1 MATWRSRQLQRLCTA
16 FSVLSS
22 NIHFFL
28 LTFVFVVPSLAQPV
42 QVSVKL
48 DTTDGTLGDVFHAN
62 WEVSHSQA
70 EKIVFP
76 PLEERIGTFE
86 ILDQERTQI
95 QENVVSWR
103 LAVAVYDS
111 VGPHDFPDLAAD
123 VITGDDTTAIK
134 LPGFRVEI
142 HSILTAADS
151 TFRPIKPIHPVRLPF
166 NWWYVVYGVL
176 AIAVFYLIYRFWP
189 RRRDGQRQP
198 REKVVIIPPEQAH
211 VVALRELKALEGS
224 GYLEQGAFKTFYSEL
239 TAILRKYFE
248 NRFLIDALE
257 MTTTE
262 VLQALKIDILTPGAL
277 QDAQAILE
285 QGDLVKFAKFIPTSS
300 EAKKALNLAF
310 ELVEETRIQSN
321 PTKQNSE
328 KTQQAEVE
336 DIS

>member
-1 MATWRSRQLQRLCTA
+1 MAK
-16 FSVLSS
+16 
-22 NIHFFL
+22 
-28 LTFVFVVPSLAQPV
+28 PV
-42 QVSVKL
+42 QVSVNL
-48 DTTDGTLGDVFHAN
+48 DTTDGTLGDVFQAN
-62 WEVSHSQA
+62 WQVSHSQD

-86 ILDQERTQI
+86 ILDQQRTSLEEYI
-95 QENVVSWR
+95 VSWQ

-111 VGPHDFPDLAAD
+111 VGPHDFPDLTAA
-123 VITGDDTTAIK
+123 IISGGDTNAIK
-134 LPGFRVEI
+134 LPGFQVEI

-151 TFRPIKPIHPVRLPF
+151 TFRPIKPIHSVRLPF

-176 AIAVFYLIYRFWP
+176 AITVIYLIYRFWP
-189 RRRDGQRQP
+189 RRRGGKRQP
-198 REKVVIIPPEQAH
+198 REKVIIIPPEEAH

-224 GYLEQGAFKTFYSEL
+224 GYLEQGAFKIFYSEL

-262 VLQALKIDILTPGAL
+262 VLQALRADILTPDEFR
-277 QDAQAILE
+277 DAEAILE

-300 EAKKALNLAF
+300 ETKKALNLAF
-310 ELVEETRIQSN
+310 ELVEETRIQSK
-321 PTKQNSE
+321 TTRQNSE